1 VNGAQSEVAKGLSM
15 PLTHVDAVRILRFC
29 LAADDSGSATVGA
42 DGECRITVALC
53 RSPYEVRTFE
63 GATFEESLRRAGS
76 AGVLK
81 SACVDKQITFLAR
94 RDPGDDAAPTPTP
107 NVDLMAEAEAPSPA
121 AFPFL
126 VVTDAV
132 HALLHE
138 TQRERGLSTLFVAS
152 RGRLPGP
159 ELLRQRSRVD
169 AQRAVVT
176 RVLRDSTDAP
186 PSVRHRIDRASTLL
200 GQLGQTRA
208 GVEDLVMTAAQ
219 IIAFYSNVNLELLA
233 ALDAFIV
240 TGVTASQRSG
250 ALACVALL
258 YAKEKAGVER
268 AQLTDAFLE
277 DRFSE
282 GQRLSVAALIASQAS
297 SLHIFSAAAP
307 RAADQLLRRTLA
319 SPEASE
325 VQRME
330 SVVYGA
336 ENAGFGIDASTWF
349 AMISRKIDMLGDV
362 STTVIKMLRE
372 RPGGQ
377 P

>member
-1 VNGAQSEVAKGLSM
+1 MPLAQS
-15 PLTHVDAVRILRFC
+15 DAVRILRFC
-29 LAADDSGSATVGA
+29 LAADDSGSATIGT
-42 DGECRITVALC
+42 DGECRITIALC
-53 RSPYEVRTFE
+53 RSSYEVRTFD
-63 GATFEESLRRAGS
+63 GATFEEALRRAGS

-81 SACVDKQITFLAR
+81 AACVDKQIAFLSR
-94 RDPGDDAAPTPTP
+94 REPGDEGEQTPTPTP
-107 NVDLMAEAEAPSPA
+107 PLDLRPPDDAE
-121 AFPFL
+121 FPFL
-126 VVTDAV
+126 AVTDGV

-169 AQRAVVT
+169 TQRAVLA
-176 RVLRDSTDAP
+176 RVLRDATETPAA
-186 PSVRHRIDRASTLL
+186 VRHRIDRANTLL
-200 GQLGQTRA
+200 AQLGPTRA
-208 GVEDLVMTAAQ
+208 GIDDLVVTAAQ
-219 IIAFYSNVNLELLA
+219 EIAFYTNVNVELLA
-233 ALDAFIV
+233 ALDAFVV
-240 TGVTASQRSG
+240 TGVSGPRRAG

-282 GQRLSVAALIASQAS
+282 GQRLSVAALIAAQAS
-297 SLHIFSAAAP
+297 YLHIFSAAAP

-319 SPEASE
+319 THEASE

-349 AMISRKIDMLGDV
+349 AMITRKIDMLGDV
-362 STTVIKMLRE
+362 SNTMIKLLRE
-372 RPGGQ
+372 QR
-377 P
+377 